1 MQIIQGLI
9 GMTAGFLILI
19 FRARL
24 KDLTGSIGFAERYF
38 GVGGTWTFYALL
50 GVAVFIV
57 SLMWATGT
65 LQGFMLGT
73 FGKFL

>member
-24 KDLTGSIGFAERYF
+24 KDLTGAIGFAERYF
-38 GVGGTWTFYALL
+38 GVGGTWTFYSLL

-57 SLMWATGT
+57 SLMWATGS
-65 LQGFMLGT
+65 LQGFMLST